1 MKTFYRKK
9 MRRINICT
17 TQRETHERHY
27 KTKNTDIE
35 QKKSENRRT
44 RKAQK
49 ERKIK
54 PTRVLQIFKGQVE
67 MALKNMKL

>member
-9 MRRINICT
+9 IRRINICT

-27 KTKNTDIE
+27 KTK
-35 QKKSENRRT
+35 KKLILNKRIMKTEGHEKF
-44 RKAQK
+44 RKK

-54 PTRVLQIFKGQVE
+54 PTRVLQIFKVQE
-67 MALKNMKL
+67 KMA